1 MRKNNNLGS
10 YKKKGLSYVKFKQIY
25 PPFNTS
31 DKRMKDENKGYIV
44 SPGQYESRT
53 YYDWNKKSYNISYLF

>member
-10 YKKKGLSYVKFKQIY
+10 YKKKELSYVKFKQIY

-31 DKRMKDENKGYIV
+31 DKRMKDENKGYMV
-44 SPGQYESRT
+44 NPGQYESRT
-53 YYDWNKKSYNISYLF
+53 YYD